1 MRKSR
6 IEEIEY
12 LRAFAFLAV
21 VLQHSIA
28 HYAYLP
34 ETELADGVSLV
45 IMLIA
50 SKFAVP
56 LFIFIT
62 GLVLFY
68 NYDGP
73 FSYAGFLKKRFYDI
87 VVPYLLWSVVYG
99 LPLVVQKNGGLAAVI
114 DMLRMFLTGKASYH
128 LWYIVMI
135 LQFYLLFPLY
145 RAAIGWLK
153 QSICTP
159 KRTGISLLAAAVV
172 YIYLMKLVGPIY
184 VAAEQL
190 HIPIVTPMFTEYED
204 RNALFFFFYFVLGA
218 VAGLTVPYWRE
229 WLKRYDLALHIAFY
243 AMSAYLGYRC
253 VASFETSPKFAIHYD
268 DLSLLRPV
276 MAVFLILSVLV
287 LYRSSMRMAE
297 SESRS
302 YARRLLTAVGQYSY
316 GAYLAHALAL
326 TFATLAAGL
335 VLPGVNVTIRTA
347 LAFALCASVSV
358 LASFL
363 LSKLPFGKAVTGS
376 GGTRKKRVPAASD
389 ASQSMNG

>member
-1 MRKSR
+1 MRKSK

-21 VLQHSIA
+21 VLQHAIA

-45 IMLIA
+45 ILLIA

-73 FSYAGFLKKRFYDI
+73 FSYGSFLKKRFYDI
-87 VVPYLLWSVVYG
+87 AVPYLLWSVVYG
-99 LPLVVQKNGGLAAVI
+99 LPQVLHQGGGPAAVI
-114 DMLRMFLTGKASYH
+114 DMLRLFLTGKSSYH

-145 RAAIGWLK
+145 RSAIGWLK
-153 QSICTP
+153 PWVRTP
-159 KRTGISLLAAAVV
+159 KRIGLALLAAAAV
-172 YIYLMKLVGPIY
+172 YMYLMKLVGPIY
-184 VAAEQL
+184 VMAEQWR
-190 HIPIVTPMFTEYED
+190 IPIITPMFTEYED

-218 VAGLTVPYWRE
+218 VAGLTLPYWRE
-229 WLKRYDLALHIAFY
+229 WLLRYDRAIHIAFY

-253 VASFETSPKFAIHYD
+253 VASFETSPAFAIHYD

-276 MAVFLILSVLV
+276 MAGFLILSILV
-287 LYRSSMRMAE
+287 LYRFGMRMAAAE
-297 SESRS
+297 GSSP
-302 YARRLLTAVGQYSY
+302 AHKLLTAVGRYSY

-326 TFATLAAGL
+326 TFATLAADWM
-335 VLPGVNVTIRTA
+335 LPGVNVTLRTA
-347 LAFALCASVSV
+347 LAFVLCAFASV

-363 LSKLPFGKAVTGS
+363 LSKLPFGKAVTGI
-376 GGTRKKRVPAASD
+376 GGARKNRVPAASGG
-389 ASQSMNG
+389 SRSVSG